1 MVGKKYCCGRKEKWK
16 KGKVDVGGR
25 RLFAGF
31 PQEAAIN
38 TSVSAQSSWKMF
50 VLVTDY
56 K

>member
-1 MVGKKYCCGRKEKWK
+1 MARFQKILLWK

-25 RLFAGF
+25 RLFAGTDGF

>member
-1 MVGKKYCCGRKEKWK
+1 MGAWEGESRSGCWEEGYLLL
-16 KGKVDVGGR
+16 GGE
-25 RLFAGF
+25 AGS